1 MALDLLFGK
10 TKRNWGRR
18 PSGRR
23 PWSIGSVLLPARQEK
38 VLLDKVDDVRYD
50 VRRAGERA
58 RTGLLVL
65 SAAVGFVA
73 LSGIY
78 ATSKE
83 NR

>member
-10 TKRNWGRR
+10 TKRNW
-18 PSGRR
+18 ST
-23 PWSIGSVLLPARQEK
+23 GSVFLPARQEK
-38 VLLDKVDDVRYD
+38 ALLDKVDDVRYD

-78 ATSKE
+78 ATSRE
-83 NR
+83 DRR